1 MTTQEI
7 TQKTTQETSQES
19 SQETT
24 AGFIHLRAHTS
35 YSMLE
40 GTLRA
45 PDLVSYCER
54 HASPAIAI
62 TDSHGL
68 FGIPEMSAALAQAS
82 IKPLLGLEAHLHFET
97 HDTRTTSRPRLAPL
111 VFLAM
116 TTQGYN
122 NLMRLAS
129 ALYHADLI
137 PNDNNT
143 KSPETHADKILHD
156 KALHDLPHLTFEH
169 LERYHE
175 GILVLS
181 GGLEGPLGIL
191 LGEERFDEAHT
202 LCRRMSKLFVDRF
215 YIELNRF
222 ADKSN
227 APARI
232 REQRIEKGLLS
243 LCTQE
248 NLPPVATNNC
258 MFENPAMHE
267 AQDVLLAIA
276 QGVPVS
282 NGSRRRSS
290 PRQDLASPASMRALF
305 QDLPE
310 ACENTLHIAERCS
323 VLFEPRA
330 TILPRFAEGEEDE
343 AALLRKQA
351 HEGLEHLFG
360 GRLALPPHDSGRVV
374 YEERLEVELEVI
386 IEKGLQG
393 YFLIVADFIRWAK
406 EQEIPVGPGRGSGAG
421 SLVAWALAIT
431 ALDPVRWGLL
441 FERFLNPER
450 MSMPDFDIDFC
461 QERRE
466 QVIAYVRQ
474 RYGEEKVGQIITLGT
489 LQARAAVRDV
499 GRALGISYPRVDR
512 LCKTLPAFQSLKDSL
527 QDSLKD
533 KSNALAREAEDPSIA
548 KLLDLAQ
555 KLEGLN
561 RHASTHA
568 AGIVIGDRALAELV
582 PLYRDKE
589 TGFNSTQ
596 FTMKYVEQAGLIKFD
611 FLGLKTLSVMAHC
624 QKLLR
629 ERGTELDM
637 EGLSLDSSK
646 VFQLF
651 SRADTFGVFQFE
663 SAGIREVLRRMRPD
677 RFEDIVAAVALY
689 RPGPME
695 HIPSYVARKHGR
707 EPIGYLHEKLEPILR
722 ETYGIPVYQEQVI
735 RMAQVLAGFSL
746 GASDRLRRAMGKK
759 DSLEMHAQ
767 RKSFFEGCA
776 KSGMEQRVASKIFE
790 QIYAFAGY
798 GFNKSHAAAY
808 AMIAYQT
815 AWLRVHHPAAFFV
828 SMMVFDAEN
837 TDRLA
842 QYVPCLQGLDIA
854 LLPPDV
860 NRSCVEFALE
870 QVEGKDAIRYGLG
883 ALKHVGAKAMEE
895 VVDERRRG
903 GNFRDLF
910 DFAERMAG
918 QTLARR
924 SLESLVRSGAFDT
937 LNENR
942 AQSFEAIDLLLYV
955 MQSKE
960 EEGQESM
967 FGSSS
972 QQEAAQQGFAPRKLP
987 QAAAW
992 DTTRRMRE
1000 EREAVG
1006 FYLSG
1011 HPLAEHR
1018 ALCEGAGFLT
1028 ASDLEGVGD
1037 GERIRI
1043 AGRLEEVIEKKLKD
1057 SSKRLVVLS
1066 LSDPSGSFEATLFST
1081 QAAKYASLREE
1092 GALIVLE
1099 LDCVRMPNR
1108 DRMQFRVVKLKP
1120 FDEPLR
1126 RRLQGQASMPS
1137 SAPASIP
1144 APVSAPEPAFAP
1156 MPAPVSAPMSSSS
1169 VDVGRD
1175 MSEGSEGYD
1184 GGRVE
1189 RLLLH
1194 VRGVG
1199 GGWDPGLLANFL
1211 AASAECMEHGGGEIE
1226 LCIREESRILRVL
1239 LGQHYR
1245 LDAALEHAL
1254 GELGG
1259 VERVERRRAA

>member
-1 MTTQEI
+1 
-7 TQKTTQETSQES
+7 
-19 SQETT
+19 
-24 AGFIHLRAHTS
+24 
-35 YSMLE
+35 MLE

-45 PDLVSYCER
+45 QDLVSYCHR
-54 HASPAIAI
+54 HHSSAIGI

-68 FGIPEMSAALAQAS
+68 FGIPEMSAALAQTG
-82 IKPLLGLEAHLHFET
+82 IKPLLGLEANLRFET
-97 HDTRTTSRPRLAPL
+97 GNTRTTPRPRLAPIVL
-111 VFLAM
+111 LAM
-116 TTQGYN
+116 TEQGYE
-122 NLMRLAS
+122 NLMRIAS
-129 ALYHADLI
+129 ALYRADQIQSDDDTETPKADLKA
-137 PNDNNT
+137 N
-143 KSPETHADKILHD
+143 PEANPEADPEVDPEVD
-156 KALHDLPHLTFEH
+156 KVLCDLPHLTFEH

-175 GILVLS
+175 GILTLS
-181 GGLEGPLGIL
+181 GGLQGPLGVL
-191 LGEERFDEAHT
+191 LGEERFDEARI
-202 LCRRMSKLFVDRF
+202 LCRRLSALFVERF

-222 ADKSN
+222 ADKNNTS
-227 APARI
+227 AFS
-232 REQRIEKGLLS
+232 RERRIEKGLLA
-243 LCTQE
+243 LCVEQ
-248 NLPPVATNNC
+248 NLPPVASNNC
-258 MFENPAMHE
+258 MFENPSMFE

-276 QGVPVS
+276 EGVPVS
-282 NGSRRRSS
+282 LGSRRRSS
-290 PRQDLASPASMRALF
+290 PRQDLAPPERMRALF

-323 VLFEPRA
+323 VIFEARA
-330 TILPRFAEGEEDE
+330 TILPRFAEDGEDE
-343 AALLRKQA
+343 AALLRRQS
-351 HEGLEHLFG
+351 HEGLERLFSE
-360 GRLALPPHDSGRVV
+360 RLALASHDGARRL
-374 YEERLEVELEVI
+374 YEERLKTELEVI
-386 IEKGLQG
+386 VEKGLQG

-406 EQEIPVGPGRGSGAG
+406 QQGIPVGPGRGSGAG

-450 MSMPDFDIDFC
+450 LSMPDFDIDFC

-512 LCKTLPAFQSLKDSL
+512 LCKTIPALQSLKKSL
-527 QDSLKD
+527 EEKGS
-533 KSNALAREAEDPSIA
+533 ALAREEAEDPQIA

-555 KLEGLN
+555 KLEGLY

-568 AGIVIGDRALAELV
+568 AGIVIGDRALAHLV

-589 TGFNSTQ
+589 TGFRSTQ

-611 FLGLKTLSVMAHC
+611 FLGLKTLSVIAHC
-624 QKLLR
+624 EGLLK

-637 EGLSLDSSK
+637 EGLALDSPA
-646 VFQLF
+646 VFDLF
-651 SRADTFGVFQFE
+651 SRAETFGVFQFE

-677 RFEDIVAAVALY
+677 RFEDIIAAVALY

-695 HIPSYVARKHGR
+695 HIPSYVARKHAR
-707 EPIGYLHEKLEPILR
+707 EPIVYLHEKLEPILR

-735 RMAQVLAGFSL
+735 CMAQVLAGFSL

-759 DSLEMHAQ
+759 DSVEMRGQ
-767 RKSFFEGCA
+767 RKRFFEGCA

-815 AWLRVHHPAAFFV
+815 AWLRVHHSAAFFV

-842 QYVPCLQGLDIA
+842 QYVPCLLGVGIA

-860 NRSCVEFALE
+860 NRSRVEFALE
-870 QVEGKDAIRYGLG
+870 QHEGKDAIRYGLG
-883 ALKHVGAKAMEE
+883 ALKHVGAKVMEE
-895 VVDERRRG
+895 VVGERTRG
-903 GNFRDLF
+903 GEFRDLF

-918 QTLARR
+918 QSLARR

-955 MQSKE
+955 MQSRE
-960 EEGQESM
+960 EEGQESL
-967 FGSSS
+967 FADTS
-972 QQEAAQQGFAPRKLP
+972 QQGVAKEASQEASETGFAPRKLP

-992 DTTRRMRE
+992 EAVRLMRE
-1000 EREAVG
+1000 EREAIG
-1006 FYLSG
+1006 FYLSR
-1011 HPLAEHR
+1011 HPLTEHR
-1018 ALCEGAGFLT
+1018 ALCEKAGFLT
-1028 ASDLEGVGD
+1028 SSDLEGAGD
-1037 GERIRI
+1037 GERVRI
-1043 AGRLEEVIEKKLKD
+1043 AARLEEVREKKLKS

-1066 LSDPSGSFEATLFST
+1066 LSDPNGSFEATLFST
-1081 QAAKYASLREE
+1081 QAAKHAVLREE
-1092 GALIVLE
+1092 GALLALE
-1099 LDCVRMPNR
+1099 LDCVRVPER
-1108 DRMQFRVVKLKP
+1108 DRLQLRVVKLRS

-1126 RRLQGQASMPS
+1126 RRLQSQAMGTSSPDPS
-1137 SAPASIP
+1137 SAPIPSPAPIPSLAPVPVLASAP
-1144 APVSAPEPAFAP
+1144 APVSPSGE
-1156 MPAPVSAPMSSSS
+1156 S
-1169 VDVGRD
+1169 G
-1175 MSEGSEGYD
+1175 EGGI
-1184 GGRVE
+1184 E

-1194 VRGVG
+1194 VRRES
-1199 GGWDPGLLANFL
+1199 GGWNPEAL
-1211 AASAECMEHGGGEIE
+1211 AAFLDKCAERGRGEIE

-1245 LDAALEHAL
+1245 LDAALEQGL
-1254 GELGG
+1254 RELHG
-1259 VERVERRRAA
+1259 VESVERRRAA

>member
-1 MTTQEI
+1 MTTPQEI
-7 TQKTTQETSQES
+7 TQETTQETSQ
-19 SQETT
+19 
-24 AGFIHLRAHTS
+24 GFIHLRAHTS

-45 PDLVSYCER
+45 PDLVSYCQR
-54 HASPAIAI
+54 HSSPAIAI

-68 FGIPEMSAALAQAS
+68 FGIPEMSAALAQAT

-97 HDTRTTSRPRLAPL
+97 HNTRTISRPRLAPL

-129 ALYHADLI
+129 ALYHADLT

-143 KSPETHADKILHD
+143 KSPETHADE
-156 KALHDLPHLTFEH
+156 PHLTFEH

-191 LGEERFDEAHT
+191 LGEERFDEAHA
-202 LCRRMSKLFVDRF
+202 LCRRLSKLFVERF

-222 ADKSN
+222 ADESN

-243 LCTQE
+243 LCRLE
-248 NLPPVATNNC
+248 NLPPVASNNC

-323 VLFEPRA
+323 VLFEPRE

-351 HEGLEHLFG
+351 HEGLERLFG
-360 GRLALPPHDSGRVV
+360 GRLALPPHDSGRIV

-386 IEKGLQG
+386 IQKGLQG

-450 MSMPDFDIDFC
+450 LSMPDFDIDFC

-527 QDSLKD
+527 QDSRKD
-533 KSNALAREAEDPSIA
+533 KGNALAREAEDPSIA

-555 KLEGLN
+555 KLEGLY

-582 PLYRDKE
+582 PLYRDKD

-624 QKLLR
+624 QQLLR

-646 VFQLF
+646 VFELF

-746 GASDRLRRAMGKK
+746 GTSDRLRRAMGKK
-759 DSLEMHAQ
+759 DSVEMHAQ

-842 QYVPCLQGLDIA
+842 QYVPCLQGLDLEIA

-860 NRSCVEFALE
+860 NRSRVEFALE
-870 QVEGKDAIRYGLG
+870 KVQGKDAIRYGLG
-883 ALKHVGAKAMEE
+883 ALKHVGGKAMEE
-895 VVDERRRG
+895 VVSERMRG

-955 MQSKE
+955 MQSRE

-967 FGSSS
+967 FGSPS
-972 QQEAAQQGFAPRKLP
+972 QQEAAQQGAQEGFAPRKLP
-987 QAAAW
+987 QAADW

-1018 ALCEGAGFLT
+1018 ALCEGAGFLIS
-1028 ASDLEGVGD
+1028 SDMEGVGD

-1043 AGRLEEVIEKKLKD
+1043 AGRLEEVREKKLKD

-1108 DRMQFRVVKLKP
+1108 DRMQFRVVKLQP
-1120 FDEPLR
+1120 FEGVLR
-1126 RRLQGQASMPS
+1126 KRLQGQASVQPPVQSSVQS
-1137 SAPASIP
+1137 SAPAPIPASIP
-1144 APVSAPEPAFAP
+1144 APVSAPAFAP
-1156 MPAPVSAPMSSSS
+1156 MPASSG
-1169 VDVGRD
+1169 DVGD
-1175 MSEGSEGYD
+1175 VGGGSEGSDEV
-1184 GGRVE
+1184 RVE

-1199 GGWDPGLLANFL
+1199 GGWDPGLLAKFL
-1211 AASAECMEHGGGEIE
+1211 DARAECMEDGGGEIE

-1245 LDAALEHAL
+1245 LDAALERAL